1 MTNRRTVIGGLAA
14 LAACGGAL
22 PPRRVFAAAQAPI
35 LETSGMR
42 GSIDAGDFGIR
53 PGALDDQS
61 RAFDRILKKAGET
74 GQPIFLPP
82 GRYTVSNLTLPKRIN
97 IIGAPG
103 ATRIV
108 YGGNGRL
115 LAAEGCERV
124 ELRGLVID
132 GANRWLADYA
142 KGLLDASQVQQLVV
156 ADCDILGSLKSAL
169 SLEACAGSIEGNRI
183 SGAADAGLY
192 SVQAT
197 GLRISGNAIADCGN
211 GGILVHRWQEGPDGT
226 IVTGNRIERIQ
237 ALSGGTGQ
245 NGNGI
250 NVFRAANVIVAN
262 NAVSHAA
269 FSAIRAN
276 AGNNIQ
282 IIGNNCTASGET
294 ALYSEFGFEGA
305 VVANNVVDG
314 AANGIAL
321 VNFNEGGRLGTCSGN
336 VVRNLRIDGPYPADP
351 PGFGVGI
358 SVEAETAVTGN
369 VVENAPLYG
378 IKIGWGPYMRNVTV
392 TGNVIRQV
400 GTGIYVTVVDGTGP
414 AVVTD
419 NVIQDAAHGGVVGY
433 RWMEAA
439 TGDLSRQDASGFPQ
453 LRIERNVSG

>member
-22 PPRRVFAAAQAPI
+22 PPRRVFAAAQAPM

-132 GANRWLADYA
+132 GANRWL
-142 KGLLDASQVQQLVV
+142 
-156 ADCDILGSLKSAL
+156 
-169 SLEACAGSIEGNRI
+169 EACAGSIEGNRI

-250 NVFRAANVIVAN
+250 NVFRTANVIVAN
-262 NAVSHAA
+262 NVVSHAA

-336 VVRNLRIDGPYPADP
+336 VVRNLRIDGPYRRPARLRRRHQRRGRDSGHRKRRRERAPLRHQDRLGSLHAQRHGDGKRHP
-351 PGFGVGI
+351 PGGHRHLCDGCRRHRTRRHHRQRDPGRRAWRRGGI
-358 SVEAETAVTGN
+358 S
-369 VVENAPLYG
+369 L
-378 IKIGWGPYMRNVTV
+378 
-392 TGNVIRQV
+392 
-400 GTGIYVTVVDGTGP
+400 DGCR
-414 AVVTD
+414 
-419 NVIQDAAHGGVVGY
+419 HGRPV
-433 RWMEAA
+433 A
-439 TGDLSRQDASGFPQ
+439 TGC
-453 LRIERNVSG
+453 ERLCPAPYRA